1 MNLRLKE
8 EATISK
14 SDERKTRENSFVEWE
29 KHVEILS
36 NFEAINYAG
45 KASLPSLPPHARCC
59 VFIFDLKR
67 SRGSE
72 NCLKDA
78 LSD

>member
-1 MNLRLKE
+1 MKLSLKE

-45 KASLPSLPPHARCC
+45 KALLPSPSSQRC
-59 VFIFDLKR
+59 VFIFDLQR
-67 SRGSE
+67 SRASE
-72 NCLKDA
+72 ICLKDA